1 MLIKKVTDLNKQAAE
16 EAQAASVEQN
26 KADIDYIAM
35 MTGLIIDEE
44 VEDEQ
49 AL

>member
-1 MLIKKVTDLNKQAAE
+1 MLIKRVTDLNKQATE

-35 MTGLIIDEE
+35 MTGLTIDEE
-44 VEDEQ
+44 VENEQ
-49 AL
+49 EL